1 MPPTK
6 QKSFPKLMLGKNTGT
21 VYLAISMELSDLI
34 KTVVLKPGGE
44 LNSDPIGT
52 IKNYSIMNL
61 KDFPFELIMR
71 NS

>member
-34 KTVVLKPGGE
+34 KTVVLKPGG
-44 LNSDPIGT
+44 GV
-52 IKNYSIMNL
+52 K
-61 KDFPFELIMR
+61 F
-71 NS
+71 